1 MIEISLGNL
10 RLEVLDELVTLLV
23 HKPEDKFGHN
33 LSLPRKEW
41 SSPQDNLGQTI
52 SLAAEEVLHL
62 DIEPLHIYVHVRV
75 LHNPQLAADNVHLG
89 HTRDGG
95 ASEGGC
101 VRGWRQVLVQL
112 KWAQDTPEDISI

>member
-1 MIEISLGNL
+1 MALSLGNL

-33 LSLPRKEW
+33 LWLSRKEC

-62 DIEPLHIYVHVRV
+62 DIEPLHVDRHIG
-75 LHNPQLAADNVHLG
+75 LLDDLQLATDDIHLG
-89 HTRDGG
+89 NPGDGG

-101 VRGWRQVLVQL
+101 VRGGGKAFVQL
-112 KWAQDTPEDISI
+112 KWTQDTPRH